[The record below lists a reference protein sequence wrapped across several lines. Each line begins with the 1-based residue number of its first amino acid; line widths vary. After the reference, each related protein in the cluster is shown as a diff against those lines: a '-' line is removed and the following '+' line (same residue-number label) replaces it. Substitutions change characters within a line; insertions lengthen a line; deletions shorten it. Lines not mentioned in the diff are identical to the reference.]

1 MIKRRFA
8 LLSALGLLFFACKQS
23 PIFYEISL
31 EVEPVDPR
39 IEGSPTNIVQKGDL
53 LYVASKFGGA
63 IYKYENSEWSVLP
76 QAPGEIIELA
86 ATNDAL
92 YALTGSPGSLSLK
105 FLSDNTQPQ
114 EWSTINTT
122 GYNIQS
128 IYGAE
133 DYLFAG
139 SRNPTSTS
147 ICSILYVKDGKLE
160 LLKSETSL
168 LKGAVYAGNTYY
180 LATNGSGILTVN
192 DPSSGTLQA
201 AEVSGHNDIMGII
214 QVVDKIVAVSRDGYI
229 LYSNDGAFTAVKAS
243 NVTYFTGAL
252 ATWKS
257 KPADTTPSL
266 LLLGIQGGSVSTV
279 HGYREIVLNDD
290 GTISNI
296 SLNSPGENTP
306 SSVSGGDDQYNQY
319 VVTIGKQPLSSII
332 QAPDGIL
339 FAATAKD
346 GLWSYKERNGKSVW
360 NAED

>member
-105 FLSDNTQPQ
+105 FLSDNSET
-114 EWSTINTT
+114 WSPIDTT

-139 SRNPTSTS
+139 TTSTS
-147 ICSILYVKDGKLE
+147 SYSILYVKDGEELE
-160 LLKSETSL
+160 SLESETSL

-180 LATNGSGILTVN
+180 LATNGSGILTTT

-201 AEVSGHNDIMGII
+201 AEVSDHNDIMGII

>member
-1 MIKRRFA
+1 MIKKRFA

-23 PIFYEISL
+23 PIFYEIAL

-39 IEGSPTNIVQKGDL
+39 VEGSPTNIVQQGDS
-53 LYVASKFGGA
+53 LYVASRFGGT
-63 IYKYENSEWSVLP
+63 IYEYKNSKWSDP
-76 QAPGEIIELA
+76 IQSPEKIIELA
-86 ATNDAL
+86 ATDSAL
-92 YALTGSPGSLSLK
+92 YALTGSPGSLNLRK
-105 FLSDNTQPQ
+105 FDFQT
-114 EWSTINTT
+114 WSEIDTAGNV
-122 GYNIQS
+122 QS
-128 IYGAE
+128 IYGAG

-139 SRNPTSTS
+139 SMNPTSTS
-147 ICSILYVKDGKLE
+147 SYSILYVKDGKLE

-180 LATNGSGILTVN
+180 LATNGSGILTTN

-214 QVVDKIVAVSRDGYI
+214 KVVDKIVAVSRDGYI
-229 LYSNDGAFTAVKAS
+229 LYGNDRTFTAVKAS

-252 ATWKS
+252 ATWKES
-257 KPADTTPSL
+257 ADATPSL
-266 LLLGIQGGSVSTV
+266 LLLGIQGGNVSTV
-279 HGYREIVLNDD
+279 HGYREIVLKEGN
-290 GTISNI
+290 ISDI

-306 SSVSGGDDQYNQY
+306 SSVNGGDDQYNQY

-346 GLWSYKERNGKSVW
+346 GLWSYKERNGKFVW